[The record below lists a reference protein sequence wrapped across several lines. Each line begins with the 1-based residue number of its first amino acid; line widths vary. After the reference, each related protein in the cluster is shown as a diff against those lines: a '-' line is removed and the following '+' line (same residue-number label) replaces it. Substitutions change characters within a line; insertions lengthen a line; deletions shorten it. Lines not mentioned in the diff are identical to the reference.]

1 MDHLSGVDRHSY
13 DSLEGTHK
21 EEEKEL
27 KEVRGMG
34 EVGSCGD
41 KGLMHMPLPFTDF
54 MCLLNCNRSL

>member
-1 MDHLSGVDRHSY
+1 MDHLSGVQDRHSY

-21 EEEKEL
+21 EEEKE
-27 KEVRGMG
+27 VRGMG

-41 KGLMHMPLPFTDF
+41 MCLMHMPLSFTDF